1 VSGCLYADP
10 INQRPSLDIQRMEPT
25 GDVYRTDTVKLK
37 AIASDPEGQ
46 LVSFQWRAYLCDSQ
60 PITDVMNHP
69 GCDAVPFYTAILEN
83 ASFIVPPRRA
93 DVDAPVEQVLV
104 LLEGQDEYGAT
115 ARPIQQLVLG
125 ISDHPP
131 DLVLRK
137 DSRYGYVVNTS
148 INIYAKL
155 GDADDGPDKALP
167 LDWKVFTPINQPAY
181 AFEDIPVPQDAMD
194 PTHIQLGKR
203 FTPAGVGDWEIQAVA
218 TDPLEKAC
226 IEQGLDNCT
235 QTTESVM
242 ITVIPDHAPCISQ
255 VAPIAAPAGSALPMT
270 DPTLFQV
277 NVVVD
282 DLDPW
287 PAVPSDPVLETTT
300 FHWSILP
307 PGASTRQALTVDS
320 NQVALDPASYSPG
333 DIVELRVEIADR
345 NMNAGNTPITCADAN
360 PICSVISDNSCIQR
374 LTWRVEVR

>member
-1 VSGCLYADP
+1 MSGCFYADP
-10 INQRPSLDIQRMEPT
+10 INQRPSLDIERQEPT
-25 GDVYRTDTVKLK
+25 GEVFRKDTVNLK
-37 AIASDPEGQ
+37 AIANDPEDQ
-46 LVSFQWRAYLCDSQ
+46 LVFFQWRAYLCDAQ
-60 PITDVMNHP
+60 PIADVMNHP
-69 GCDAVPFYTAILEN
+69 GCDAIPFYTEILEN
-83 ASFIVPPRRA
+83 ASFMVEPRRA

-115 ARPIQQLVLG
+115 ARPIQQLVLAV
-125 ISDHPP
+125 SDHPP

-155 GDADDGPDKALP
+155 GDTDDGPDKALP

-181 AFEDIPVPQDAMD
+181 TFDDITVPQDTTD
-194 PTHIQLGKR
+194 PMHLQLGKR

-218 TDPLEKAC
+218 TDPLGA
-226 IEQGLDNCT
+226 

-277 NVVVD
+277 NVVTD
-282 DLDPW
+282 DLDLW
-287 PAVPSDPVLETTT
+287 PAVPSDPVLGATT

-307 PGASTRQALTVDS
+307 PGASTRQPLTVGG
-320 NQVALDPASYSPG
+320 NQVALDPASFTPG

-345 NMNAGNTPITCADAN
+345 NNTPVTCTDAN
-360 PICSVISDNSCIQR
+360 PTCSVISDNNCIQR